1 MAQYVS
7 EHTQF
12 MRDFM
17 AQHPEERDQQTAG
30 RAMWWD
36 KSAAEVEATRARDA
50 AARVP
55 QKAYCYQAD

>member
-7 EHTQF
+7 EHTKF

-17 AQHPEERDQQTAG
+17 AQHPEELDQQKTG

-36 KSAAEVEATRARDA
+36 KSAQEVDATRARNEA
-50 AARVP
+50 AGVP